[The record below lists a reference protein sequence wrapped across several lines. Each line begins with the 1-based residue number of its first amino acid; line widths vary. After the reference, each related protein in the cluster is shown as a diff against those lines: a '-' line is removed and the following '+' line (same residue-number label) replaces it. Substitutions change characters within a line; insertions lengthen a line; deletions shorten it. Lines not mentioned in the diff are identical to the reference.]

1 MWLART
7 HSWQGCGWQGRTAC
21 PWQSHSCWKR
31 GSRSWCRQLAC
42 SAQAYNLDPTLFCS
56 LGNLRRRN
64 CSWPLRCCNLWPCNA
79 ATSGGGTAR
88 HLVRLWRQEN
98 KKHEQ
103 PHARQ
108 SASATLPAFARPQHQ
123 QARVAKGKLT
133 TPPSARILPGL
144 NLQKQHLQPTSAN
157 KSNLPAWSSS
167 KSSFASVSVLGAA
180 PARGR
185 SQQR

>member
-1 MWLART
+1 MRGPPPGGDVAGKDAPPALGEVALAGSVGSVAAGAGARSWLATR
-7 HSWQGCGWQGRTAC
+7 
-21 PWQSHSCWKR
+21 P
-31 GSRSWCRQLAC
+31 C
-42 SAQAYNLDPTLFCS
+42 SAVSGAFAEETAP
-56 LGNLRRRN
+56 G
-64 CSWPLRCCNLWPCNA
+64 PCAA
-79 ATSGGGTAR
+79 ATCGPAMLPPVEGALPGTWSGYGGKK
-88 HLVRLWRQEN
+88 N

-144 NLQKQHLQPTSAN
+144 YLQKQHLQPTSAN